1 MRKERALQ
9 VILWLVLTAV
19 AAYTL
24 FPLLFLLIN
33 AFKSQSEIIADPM
46 KMPANWD
53 FNYIFEAVKKLD
65 FANAFATTFVITFCS
80 VLLIVVLAALS
91 AWMMVRSN
99 TRLSRIQFLMF
110 TAAMLVPFQAI
121 MYPLMSE
128 FEILGLRN
136 VAGLIL
142 MYGGFGM
149 PMSIFLYHGFIKTVP
164 VSLEEAAVL
173 DGANIFQ
180 VFFQVVLPLLKST
193 TATCVIINAMWIW
206 NDYLLPFLVIGTTK
220 NRTLT
225 LALYAAK
232 VQSGQYGNPWE
243 LIFPAVLVTILPVII
258 LYVFLQKYFVKS
270 VTSGAVKG

>member
-149 PMSIFLYHGFIKTVP
+149 PMSIFLYHGFIK
-164 VSLEEAAVL
+164 
-173 DGANIFQ
+173 
-180 VFFQVVLPLLKST
+180 
-193 TATCVIINAMWIW
+193 
-206 NDYLLPFLVIGTTK
+206 NDSG
-220 NRTLT
+220 LT
-225 LALYAAK
+225 GGGR
-232 VQSGQYGNPWE
+232 SFRWC
-243 LIFPAVLVTILPVII
+243 
-258 LYVFLQKYFVKS
+258 KYF
-270 VTSGAVKG
+270 SGVFPSCTAAIKKYDSNLRDYQCNVDME

>member
-136 VAGLIL
+136 VW
-142 MYGGFGM
+142 
-149 PMSIFLYHGFIKTVP
+149 
-164 VSLEEAAVL
+164 
-173 DGANIFQ
+173 
-180 VFFQVVLPLLKST
+180 
-193 TATCVIINAMWIW
+193 WIW
-206 NDYLLPFLVIGTTK
+206 NAYVDIFISRFYK
-220 NRTLT
+220 NDSGLT
-225 LALYAAK
+225 GGGR
-232 VQSGQYGNPWE
+232 SFRWC
-243 LIFPAVLVTILPVII
+243 
-258 LYVFLQKYFVKS
+258 KYF
-270 VTSGAVKG
+270 SGVFPSCTAAIKKYDSNLRDYQCNVDME